1 MIENNYQA
9 IEEIALDETTKMNIF
24 WKKMD
29 FFWRR
34 HFKSSLSFL
43 KIGYSYLTKFTAMLK
58 LSYLVREGNNF
69 GVWILKLS

>member
-1 MIENNYQA
+1 
-9 IEEIALDETTKMNIF
+9 MNIF